1 MYICEVC
8 GKQADKHHIVHR
20 HEGGLDIPLNIK
32 YLCNEHHRGKLSPHK
47 NSMIDNMYKLEMQE
61 RLESLLVKDYYTTCE
76 ASQLLDIKERVL
88 KRILKGFKLYKE
100 GYRNCD
106 ITYCLMGNKC
116 YTEDI
121 LVDYGDIEPIIEL
134 AY

>member
-8 GKQADKHHIVHR
+8 GKEADKHHIIHR

-32 YLCNEHHRGKLSPHK
+32 YLCNEHHRGKMSPHK
-47 NSMIDNMYKLEMQE
+47 NSMIDNMYKLEMQDK
-61 RLESLLVKDYYTTCE
+61 LQSLLIKEYYTAYE
-76 ASQLLDIKERVL
+76 ASILLEVKERVL
-88 KRILKGFKLYKE
+88 KRILKDFKLYKE
-100 GYRNCD
+100 GYRRYD
-106 ITYCLMGNKC
+106 IIYSLMGNKY

-121 LVDYGDIEPIIEL
+121 LFDYGDIEPIIKF